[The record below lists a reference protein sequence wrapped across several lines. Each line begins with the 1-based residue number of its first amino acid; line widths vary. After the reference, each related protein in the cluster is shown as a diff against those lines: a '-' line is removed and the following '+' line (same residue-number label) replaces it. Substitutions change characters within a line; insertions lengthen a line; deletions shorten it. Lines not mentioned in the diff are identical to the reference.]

1 VVQDERAEGDGMKQA
16 YRRRIRPTWKNT
28 WALAL
33 LALALL
39 VAAALVKGG

>member
-1 VVQDERAEGDGMKQA
+1 MKQA

-33 LALALL
+33 FALACL
-39 VAAALVKGG
+39 VAVALGTQ